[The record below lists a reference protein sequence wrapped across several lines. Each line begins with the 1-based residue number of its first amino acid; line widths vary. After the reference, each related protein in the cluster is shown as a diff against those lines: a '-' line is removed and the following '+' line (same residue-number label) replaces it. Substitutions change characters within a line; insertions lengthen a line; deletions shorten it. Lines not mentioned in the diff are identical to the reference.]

1 MAWEE
6 RQDRWADE
14 GSWQRHGR
22 WAEEAEHEPAWQRQG
37 RWWDTVGS
45 GRAAGASGRTTPGT
59 TPATGVGW
67 EGAWRP
73 DRWEEAWREED
84 AWRRPPHVRR
94 RCGRTLVV
102 YLELQPS
109 TTPPRS
115 FPYDPNAVLDW
126 DVTDFCVKGKRLW
139 WDFIIP
145 TTRHSD
151 SFRFPFELPFVYC
164 FYKTLLSNHKVTM
177 VALSLLCVGSART
190 WWVSVCTNCNSHPRV
205 LLHPK

>member
-1 MAWEE
+1 M
-6 RQDRWADE
+6 
-14 GSWQRHGR
+14 GHS
-22 WAEEAEHEPAWQRQG
+22 WQRQG
-37 RWWDTVGS
+37 RWGVWQDN
-45 GRAAGASGRTTPGT
+45 AWNDAGNWGGWR
-59 TPATGVGW
+59 GW

-164 FYKTLLSNHKVTM
+164 FYKTLLSNHIVTM
-177 VALSLLCVGSART
+177 VGPQFTLYG
-190 WWVSVCTNCNSHPRV
+190 VC
-205 LLHPK
+205 